1 MESTILT
8 KKEEMIK
15 HFDGYNSYNVLI
27 EFIMDNFQDVTL
39 DGRVLYIPKLLSGV
53 TIHFSFNEP
62 KVYVTVGS
70 FIDGDR
76 NKAVDDYNYNLSLN
90 GFRYFDFSAVEHI
103 LLNMKHLNDV
113 MGRYEG

>member
-1 MESTILT
+1 MKSTILT
-8 KKEEMIK
+8 KKEKMIES
-15 HFDGYNSYNVLI
+15 FEGFNSYITLI
-27 EFIMDNFQDVTL
+27 EFIVENFQGVTL

-53 TIHFSFNEP
+53 TINFSFNEP
-62 KVYVTVGS
+62 KVYITVGS
-70 FIDGDR
+70 FIKGDG

-90 GFRYFDFSAVEHI
+90 GFRYFDLSAVEHI